1 MHSDMHRVTCSNFN
15 DCEFCSKGYLLT
27 NMWSPALGHRRKAL
41 HQGVE
46 QAPRSASLHR
56 SRAQNQ
62 GPIQNRLNP
71 FVSIAKSIPW
81 SSLAGFLTSYRA
93 KMFKFINQ

>member
-1 MHSDMHRVTCSNFN
+1 MHSDMHRVTCSHFMS
-15 DCEFCSKGYLLT
+15 FCSKGYLLT
-27 NMWSPALGHRRKAL
+27 NVWSPALGHKHKAL

-62 GPIQNRLNP
+62 GPIQNRLNS
-71 FVSIAKSIPW
+71 FVSIAKSIP
-81 SSLAGFLTSYRA
+81 
-93 KMFKFINQ
+93 